1 MTIPPAP
8 HGRDTSRGGRSRNE
22 SLATSSG
29 VLPGTIDPSL
39 LTDIPPVTPESI
51 RHAVRSLLA
60 SADQA
65 CTVAEHLEAL
75 ADHGRTARDA
85 GETVVASEQIS
96 RAIALLNEAQG
107 ALLFG

>member
-1 MTIPPAP
+1 VTTPPSP
-8 HGRDTSRGGRSRNE
+8 RGRYAIRGGRSRNE

-29 VLPGTIDPSL
+29 VLPTTIDPSR

-65 CTVAEHLEAL
+65 CTVAEHLEVL
-75 ADHGRTARDA
+75 AKHGRPDNA